1 MDEQERLKYIRLR
14 NKLNDINTNI
24 KVLENKSNE
33 LKSLLNKSFTINNQ
47 IPEQDSFNEITNEIK
62 NSKESIN
69 NIISICNI
77 KI

>member
-1 MDEQERLKYIRLR
+1 MDEQERIKYIRLR

-24 KVLENKSNE
+24 EVLENKNNE

-47 IPEQDSFNEITNEIK
+47 IPEPDSFNEITNEIK

-69 NIISICNI
+69 NIISMCNI

>member
-1 MDEQERLKYIRLR
+1 MDEQERIKYIKLR

-24 KVLENKSNE
+24 EVLENKSNE

-62 NSKESIN
+62 NSKESIS

>member
-24 KVLENKSNE
+24 EVLENKSNE

>member
-1 MDEQERLKYIRLR
+1 MDEQERIKYIKLR

-24 KVLENKSNE
+24 EVLENKSNE

-47 IPEQDSFNEITNEIK
+47 IPEQDSFNEITNELK
-62 NSKESIN
+62 NSKESIS

>member
-1 MDEQERLKYIRLR
+1 MDEQERIKYIRLR

-24 KVLENKSNE
+24 EVLENKNNE
-33 LKSLLNKSFTINNQ
+33 LKSLLKKSFTINNQ
-47 IPEQDSFNEITNEIK
+47 IPEPDSFNEITNEIK

-69 NIISICNI
+69 NIISMCNI